1 MDLKKAYELMYAVAS
16 ELSTNFNDFIK
27 YYEFIIKN
35 ETNTEKLNGFIKFT
49 KVLVINIE
57 EVLKGVLDEYN

>member
-27 YYEFIIKN
+27 YYEFITKH
-35 ETNTEKLNGFIKFT
+35 EPDVQKLSGFIKFT
-49 KVLVINIE
+49 RTLVTSIV
-57 EVLKGVLDEYN
+57 EVLKGVTDEHN